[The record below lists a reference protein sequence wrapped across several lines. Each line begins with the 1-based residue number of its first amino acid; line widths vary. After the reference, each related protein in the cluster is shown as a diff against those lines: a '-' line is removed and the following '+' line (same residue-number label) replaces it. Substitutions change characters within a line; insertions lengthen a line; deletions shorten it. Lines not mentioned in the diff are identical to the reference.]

1 MPYTCKDKE
10 YLKGWSIVHQVAPHS
25 KLPVPNDEDYNFN
38 PNTYAGEFYQEDGLQ
53 GTFETVLTK
62 PIEMEVDNETV
73 DDDDATDE
81 VLNPKDIQMLE
92 RYHSGND
99 NEDNIEPSDSV
110 THLDNFDSDDKT
122 YDPNDE
128 DYS

>member
-1 MPYTCKDKE
+1 
-10 YLKGWSIVHQVAPHS
+10 VHQVAPHS
-25 KLPVPNDEDYNFN
+25 KLPIPNDEDYNFN
-38 PNTYAGEFYQEDGLQ
+38 PNTYVGEFYQEDGLQ
-53 GTFETVLTK
+53 GTFEIVLTE

-73 DDDDATDE
+73 DDDDAADE

-92 RYHSGND
+92 RYCSGND
-99 NEDNIEPSDSV
+99 DEDNIEPSDSV
-110 THLDNFDSDDKT
+110 AHFDNFDSDEET